1 MLHEEDGVETVRL
14 VEFTN
19 ADQEDGG
26 GVEEFLAADVCEQGR
41 FSGYVVQ
48 GGGGGGRGGGLGKGL
63 LVTEGARGHEL
74 GEHLEGAGSSQTG
87 EGRTPVRGDQR
98 RGMGRRGEDMGGQG
112 VGIRSPNRRFFHLG
126 KFLNR
131 IRPLRRH
138 PSSRRRVATV
148 PRPVVPAHVPPF
160 PVPTD
165 VVARG
170 GGGGSR
176 TTTTTTTTTF
186 GGEVVGGRERG
197 DVAAEDVKGGGGEG
211 AF

>member
-1 MLHEEDGVETVRL
+1 M
-14 VEFTN
+14 
-19 ADQEDGG
+19 
-26 GVEEFLAADVCEQGR
+26 EEFLAADVCEQGR

-112 VGIRSPNRRFFHLG
+112 IGIRCPNRRRRTTTPRFFHNRR
-126 KFLNR
+126 KFVNWIPTLR
-131 IRPLRRH
+131 RRH

-148 PRPVVPAHVPPF
+148 PRTVVPAHVPPF